1 MIRCTH
7 PAMSAVVATRAV
19 AREKRAISWRF
30 TLPSARARVD
40 TGRAPAENEH
50 NRIDAGRC
58 GSGPRWGVKSSRAE
72 PHGSRRQGLMKNR
85 RTFLMM
91 LTAGFVA
98 LTVLVAP
105 VIADE
110 LFGVISKVNIDAKKL
125 TVIEKGTDKEIEI
138 SVTDDTEYVTGKG
151 SSKIDLEK
159 VAKTVEKIQ

>member
-1 MIRCTH
+1 
-7 PAMSAVVATRAV
+7 
-19 AREKRAISWRF
+19 
-30 TLPSARARVD
+30 
-40 TGRAPAENEH
+40 
-50 NRIDAGRC
+50 
-58 GSGPRWGVKSSRAE
+58 
-72 PHGSRRQGLMKNR
+72 
-85 RTFLMM
+85 MM

-151 SSKIDLEK
+151 ASKIDLEK
-159 VAKTVEKIQ
+159 VAKNVEKIQAKGKKGSSVVVTHEKGVASKITQAKKKAAPPPPADKGAKSRPDLERD